1 MALIDFSLSDVGNL
15 FTSIRESITGE
26 KIKDP
31 VKVAEMNLQLTA
43 LEQKLEE
50 LQVSGQLEINKI
62 EASNAN
68 LFVSGWRPA
77 IGWVAVSALF
87 MMYTVKATMLTAIW
101 VWQCYIVLSTGGA
114 FAQLPLF
121 PELGAMDI
129 IGLVS
134 SMLGVAGMRSWEK
147 LKGIDTKA
155 ISVAKGK

>member
-1 MALIDFSLSDVGNL
+1 MGLIDFSLGDIGGIITN
-15 FTSIRESITGE
+15 IREAITGE

-31 VKVAEMNLQLTA
+31 VEMAKIQLQLEQLDNA
-43 LEQKLEE
+43 LQT
-50 LQVSGQLEINKI
+50 GQIEINKI

-114 FAQLPLF
+114 FASLPLF

-134 SMLGVAGMRSWEK
+134 SMLGVAGMRSWEEK
-147 LKGIDTKA
+147 SD
-155 ISVAKGK
+155 GKTATEPY